1 MKKKAPNTLF
11 LDYLI
16 ENEAKFES
24 QADAWFEGVQE
35 KDGKS
40 LEEISSSVNE
50 RVILQ
55 KACFGELGWCF
66 PNFMKKHI
74 VLGKVMADLRN
85 GVSIDEIDSKIA
97 ECFWEREIEAN
108 VILTERLLSDSDKKK
123 LDLAFELY
131 LKQEYFTSA
140 MLLAGIIDSASINQA
155 LKGPSTIENVSQCW
169 KCYGKVIQ
177 ENFATKYFTAEF
189 PYNKNAK
196 EDKRSKATI
205 DFFKSIKH
213 DECFQDKKDI
223 LIPLSF
229 AMLKFFDDSDWTDK
243 KNGTIPS
250 SVNRHWLAH
259 NMYDYDDITRADCM
273 KLFLLLYQIMELY
286 RNL

>member
-1 MKKKAPNTLF
+1 MRKKEANNLF

-24 QADAWFEGVQE
+24 QADAWMEGIQE
-35 KDGKS
+35 KNSES
-40 LEEISSSVNE
+40 LHEVSSSLNE
-50 RVILQ
+50 RVILLE
-55 KACFGELGWCF
+55 ACFGELGWCF
-66 PNFMKKHI
+66 PNFLKKHI
-74 VLGKVMADLRN
+74 VLGKVMDDLRN
-85 GVSIDEIDSKIA
+85 KVSIDEIDLGVA
-97 ECFWEREIEAN
+97 DCFREREIEALI
-108 VILTERLLSDSDKKK
+108 ILTEMHLSDSDKKK
-123 LDLAFELY
+123 LGLAFELY

-155 LKGPSTIENVSQCW
+155 LKEPSTIENVSQCW

-189 PYNKNAK
+189 PYNKRAK
-196 EDKRSKATI
+196 HDDRSKATI

-213 DECFQDKKDI
+213 DECFQDKKEI

-273 KLFLLLYQIMELY
+273 KLFFLLHQTMELY
-286 RNL
+286 CNM

>member
-1 MKKKAPNTLF
+1 MKKKEINNLF

-24 QADAWFEGVQE
+24 QADTWIEGVQE

-40 LEEISSSVNE
+40 LGEMSSSLNE

-66 PNFMKKHI
+66 PSFMKKHI
-74 VLGKVMADLRN
+74 VLGKVMVDLRN
-85 GVSIDEIDSKIA
+85 GVSINEIDLGIA
-97 ECFWEREIEAN
+97 ECFYEREIEAI
-108 VILTERLLSDSDKKK
+108 VILTERLLTDSDKKK
-123 LDLAFELY
+123 LNLAFELY

-155 LKGPSTIENVSQCW
+155 LKEPSNIENVSQCW

-189 PYNKNAK
+189 PYNKRAK
-196 EDKRSKATI
+196 NDDRSKATI

-213 DECFQDKKDI
+213 DECFQDKKEI

-229 AMLKFFDDSDWTDK
+229 AMLKFFDDSEWTDK

-259 NMYDYDDITRADCM
+259 NMYDYDDITRADCV
-273 KLFLLLYQIMELY
+273 KLFFLLHQIMELY
-286 RNL
+286 CNL

>member
-1 MKKKAPNTLF
+1 MRKKAANSLF

-24 QADAWFEGVQE
+24 QADTWIEGVQE
-35 KDGKS
+35 KDHKS
-40 LEEISSSVNE
+40 LEELSSSLNE
-50 RVILQ
+50 RIILQ

-66 PNFMKKHI
+66 PSFMKKLI
-74 VLGKVMADLRN
+74 ELGKVMFDLRN
-85 GVSIDEIDSKIA
+85 GVSIEEIDLGIA
-97 ECFWEREIEAN
+97 ECFLEREIEAI
-108 VILTERLLSDSDKKK
+108 VILTEKFLSDSDKKK
-123 LDLAFELY
+123 INLAFELY
-131 LKQEYFTSA
+131 LKQEYFASS

-155 LKGPSTIENVSQCW
+155 LKKPNTIENISQCW

-177 ENFATKYFTAEF
+177 ENFATKYFSAEF
-189 PYNKNAK
+189 PYKK
-196 EDKRSKATI
+196 KKKKDGRSKATI
-205 DFFKSIKH
+205 DFFESIKH
-213 DECFQDKKDI
+213 DECFQDKKEI

-243 KNGTIPS
+243 KNGIIPS

-273 KLFLLLYQIMELY
+273 KLFFLLCQIMELY
-286 RNL
+286 YKL

>member
-1 MKKKAPNTLF
+1 MRKKEANNLF

-24 QADAWFEGVQE
+24 QADAWMEGIQE
-35 KDGKS
+35 KNSES
-40 LEEISSSVNE
+40 LHEVSSSLNE
-50 RVILQ
+50 RVILLE
-55 KACFGELGWCF
+55 ACFGELGWCF
-66 PNFMKKHI
+66 PNFLKKHI
-74 VLGKVMADLRN
+74 VLGKVMDDLRN
-85 GVSIDEIDSKIA
+85 KVSIDEIDLGVA
-97 ECFWEREIEAN
+97 DCFREREIEALI
-108 VILTERLLSDSDKKK
+108 ILTEMHLSDSDKKK
-123 LDLAFELY
+123 LGLAFELY

-155 LKGPSTIENVSQCW
+155 LKEPSTIENVSQCW

-189 PYNKNAK
+189 PYNKRA
-196 EDKRSKATI
+196 
-205 DFFKSIKH
+205 KH
-213 DECFQDKKDI
+213 DECFQDKKEI

-273 KLFLLLYQIMELY
+273 KLFFLLHQTMELY
-286 RNL
+286 CNM

>member
-1 MKKKAPNTLF
+1 MRKKEANSLF
-11 LDYLI
+11 LDYLV

-24 QADAWFEGVQE
+24 QADTWLEGIQE

-40 LEEISSSVNE
+40 LEELSSSLSE

-55 KACFGELGWCF
+55 EACFGELGWCF

-74 VLGKVMADLRN
+74 KLSNVMADLRK
-85 GVSIDEIDSKIA
+85 GVSVNEIDLGIA
-97 ECFWEREIEAN
+97 ECFLEREIEAI

-123 LDLAFELY
+123 LNLAFELY
-131 LKQEYFTSA
+131 LKQEYFVSA
-140 MLLAGIIDSASINQA
+140 TLLAGIIDSASINQA
-155 LKGPSTIENVSQCW
+155 LKKSSTIENVSQCW

-177 ENFATKYFTAEF
+177 ENFATKYFSAEF
-189 PYNKNAK
+189 PYNKSAK
-196 EDKRSKATI
+196 KDGRSKATI
-205 DFFKSIKH
+205 DFFKSIKR
-213 DECFQDKKDI
+213 DERFKDKKEI

-243 KNGTIPS
+243 KNDTIPS

-273 KLFLLLYQIMELY
+273 KLFFLLYQIMELY
-286 RNL
+286 CKL